1 MTERNKLMQNIEEY
15 LTSVAVNG
23 ADPISSS
30 VKLANEY
37 SSNPKFAN
45 MDVDKLTRILIKNE
59 SLKSFG
65 TGFILGLG
73 GLVTLPVTLPSG
85 LLAQW
90 VIQSRLVG
98 AIAVLHGHSL
108 HEEYVKTVILF
119 SLLNLK
125 LSNIFKEAGVNVAKK
140 ITLKAIS
147 KIPTEI
153 IKQINKKLGIRL
165 ITKAGEKS
173 VVSITKV
180 VPVVGGFVSGGF
192 DAASCYSVGR
202 VAHKFF
208 KAG

>member
-23 ADPISSS
+23 AGPISSS
-30 VKLANEY
+30 VEVANEY

-59 SLKSFG
+59 SLKSFAS
-65 TGFILGLG
+65 GFILGLG
-73 GLVTLPVTLPSG
+73 GLVTLPVTLPSEIIS
-85 LLAQW
+85 QW
-90 VIQSRLVG
+90 VIQSRLIG
-98 AIAVLHGHSL
+98 AIAVLNGHSL

-125 LSNIFKEAGVNVAKK
+125 LSNILKEAGVNVAKK
-140 ITLKAIS
+140 TTLKAIS

-173 VVSITKV
+173 VVSLTKA